1 MRGPHS
7 QSNSPRNSPKFPPR
21 NPSRLLSTP
30 SNQNGNYS
38 TANLNLNGNN
48 RRYYSNN
55 NHHQDF
61 NPPGTPNRSSGRH
74 TATLLASLDKSIL
87 QIRDWLTLLES
98 MIKKDRVDLANRAN
112 IYHMLE
118 RQKVR
123 TLFFA
128 FLHLSTFL
136 CLYIRCI
143 DASSKTHPNC
153 FLKSLKALNSLELLS
168 LLFFIAFLEL
178 QCQCR
183 KVTFYAITT
192 ATHIS
197 PSRSFQK
204 REKALRKLGF
214 SNCRGRFIRQ
224 SRKDSCALYRP
235 PLELANK
242 VFIRCLP

>member
-1 MRGPHS
+1 MKIHHFRYENVLSQRESQLMRGPHS

-21 NPSRLLSTP
+21 NPSRLLATP

-128 FLHLSTFL
+128 ACCIIHLPF
-136 CLYIRCI
+136 LYIRCI

-168 LLFFIAFLEL
+168 LLFFIAFLASMSMQKSHIL
-178 QCQCR
+178 CHYYCN
-183 KVTFYAITT
+183 
-192 ATHIS
+192 THFSIS
-197 PSRSFQK
+197 
-204 REKALRKLGF
+204 L
-214 SNCRGRFIRQ
+214 I
-224 SRKDSCALYRP
+224 SRKGESS
-235 PLELANK
+235 
-242 VFIRCLP
+242 